1 MMNHKRLKLEI
12 ISKKIGGIS
21 LLVIVLFCLSFYAIR
36 NTFAENEKKDS
47 KSDNTTSNSN
57 ICIEENILLDKY
69 GPQLT
74 VNENGEYFLSLKSNV
89 DDTAKKNAN
98 NKRKFIVET
107 INNKAPAE
115 KIVVSGSDKSPYN
128 LGKLDPISVNISENA
143 ENPVEE
149 KQVIVTMRIDPSTPD
164 DDCKANVKLTLV
176 AHAAPGSVSQT
187 FSFETVDS
195 TYTPSNSELLDCE
208 NNFNNL
214 NGFNKEI
221 CKAKLATQENYKD
234 NNTSASDGK
243 NNIKV
248 FKCNANTFMKE
259 NDITKSDETYYGT
272 PGNHGYLYANKE
284 YNLDGTYTYNV
295 DSNYDVESKSW
306 KKTEKTTCKIKC
318 EEGVKVEYGPPIASK
333 AGLCFEYKVKVTSRV
348 RCATIS
354 KPNPPKTKF
363 NVCTPSALCVSKNGM
378 TWKQGGP
385 NEDFEKCINK
395 CDGGKYTESCSNK
408 CYKKVYGS
416 STTIKTSDSK
426 SNASLTGNYTT
437 SKLSNKSPYDDLKCP
452 EKENERYGGCY
463 KRSVNGTISWRN
475 PGYNTL
481 ARFYQLSNSWMCNRT
496 FTFDHLNIQPGECYG
511 INYQVDGIG
520 IPRHHFA
527 SGYVCSDSC
536 YWLVNQC
543 EKPYYLNYGVAEKDY
558 EKNLEVY
565 NSLKSQCESA
575 TKCTTSSA
583 TFTIQVNYKKS
594 NSESVEATTTEVKF
608 PYDKKDT
615 VASCNKGDGEAS
627 TNTTKCDNSNGNI
640 DPNSFVSNSGKDNN
654 LKNGCHVTDNGS
666 SLLGYAGCYS
676 SDSCPESDYYMTE
689 WTIPGTWLGN
699 KNGLSIS
706 YSSKKP
712 GVGWRYQ
719 KNKFCTPFDSG
730 NVNEEWWKTYYAHI
744 LSKGEIDKYNENLC
758 DNAKIDYDSEQQKD
772 PTAITNSVKDWNII
786 AETSKFGY
794 FNWNIQIQCFYAQF
808 KDDTCGKTTNARVRT
823 VDLNNLFPGS
833 NEDPTKGSSSSATT
847 KESGTTRNIGFNWTS
862 KANIKNTLSDGKKEQ
877 FTSNPEEYLKNVQEK
892 GYSIYND
899 ENLDYQFTIT
909 PSELRKI
916 KKTLSNSDNNYTK
929 FDGTTKKGSGGVSR
943 YTSNLIHGSSDQ
955 SLIKEKI
962 VPSDYDCNNMI
973 NHSKG
978 CQSNNNGGN

>member
-47 KSDNTTSNSN
+47 KSDNTTSNSK
-57 ICIEENILLDKY
+57 ICIDESTLLAKY

-74 VNENGEYFLSLKSNV
+74 VNENGEYLLSLESNV

-128 LGKLDPISVNISENA
+128 LGKLDPIPVNISVNA

-149 KQVIVTMRIDPSTPD
+149 NQVIVTMRIDPSTAD
-164 DDCKANVKLTLV
+164 DECGANVKLTVV
-176 AHAAPGSVSQT
+176 AHAAPPSHSEPI
-187 FSFETVDS
+187 SLPPVDS
-195 TYTPSNSELLDCE
+195 TYTPPNDKLLDCSD
-208 NNFNNL
+208 NNFKNL
-214 NGFNKEI
+214 DEFNKEI
-221 CKAKLATQENYKD
+221 CKAKLATQEQGKD
-234 NNTSASDGK
+234 IDGNTSAIDGE

-481 ARFYQLSNSWMCNRT
+481 ARFYQLSNSWICNRT
-496 FTFDHLNIQPGECYG
+496 FTSDHLIIDPGECYG
-511 INYQVDGIG
+511 INYQVDDIG
-520 IPRHHFA
+520 IPRHHFRN
-527 SGYVCSDSC
+527 GYVCSDAC

-543 EKPYYLNYGVAEKDY
+543 ATPYYLNYGVAEQDY
-558 EKNLEVY
+558 AY
-565 NSLKSQCESA
+565 NVKEYDRLKSQCEAA

-583 TFTIQVNYKKS
+583 TFTIQVKYNKS
-594 NSESVEATTTEVKF
+594 NSKSGEASTTDVKF
-608 PYDKKDT
+608 PYDSSKGNKDT
-615 VASCNKGDGEAS
+615 VGSCQDAGN
-627 TNTTKCDNSNGNI
+627 TNKCDNSN
-640 DPNSFVSNSGKDNN
+640 SFVSNPGKVNFN

-676 SDSCPESDYYMTE
+676 SNPCQENDYYMTE
-689 WTIPGTWLGN
+689 WTIPGTWMGN

-730 NVNEEWWKTYYAHI
+730 NVNEEWWKIYYANI
-744 LSKGEIDKYNENLC
+744 LHNEKEYNDNLC
-758 DNAKIDYDSEQQKD
+758 DTNIKYDDELKKD
-772 PTAITNSVKDWNII
+772 ATAITNSVKDWNII

-808 KDDTCGKTTNARVRT
+808 KDDTCGKSSNARVRT

-833 NEDPTKGSSSSATT
+833 SEDTTKGSSSSATT

-862 KANIKNTLSDGKKEQ
+862 KANIKNTLSDGTKEQ
-877 FTSNPEEYLKNVQEK
+877 FTSNPEEYLNYVQGK

-916 KKTLSNSDNNYTK
+916 KKTLSTSANNYTK

-955 SLIKEKI
+955 SLIKEKV